1 MGRRSPPRLR
11 VHDVPIPGNHDERD
25 VLASPEASP
34 VPARVQ
40 RRFPR
45 GVVRETPRR
54 ERGPRLGA
62 DGDDAATK
70 RERGDDVIGH
80 EEPFPPVPLDA
91 GRSRGRPSN
100 LRRLGA
106 RHLPQPLVE
115 IGQRLLLGLSVARLL
130 SEDERRRRERRR
142 PPRATVVDASDAR
155 RSENAHPSGNT
166 TRSTPP
172 DVLWLFV
179 TRYGRFAA
187 SAQSVARSPRATSTR
202 RSRNAPPGAKVFFA
216 RFTALR
222 RFSVPSSDF
231 RPETPSRR

>member
-1 MGRRSPPRLR
+1 MDGTLAHRPVCVYMTYPSPGTMTNVTCSPPPRPPR
-11 VHDVPIPGNHDERD
+11 PRPRP
-25 VLASPEASP
+25 APF
-34 VPARVQ
+34 PARG
-40 RRFPR
+40 RP
-45 GVVRETPRR
+45 GTPRR

-91 GRSRGRPSN
+91 GRSRGRASN

-115 IGQRLLLGLSVARLL
+115 IDSVSCSAGAARFL

-187 SAQSVARSPRATSTR
+187 SA
-202 RSRNAPPGAKVFFA
+202 
-216 RFTALR
+216 
-222 RFSVPSSDF
+222 
-231 RPETPSRR
+231 

>member
-54 ERGPRLGA
+54 ERGARLGA

-91 GRSRGRPSN
+91 GRSRGRASN

-115 IGQRLLLGLSVARLL
+115 IGQRLLLG
-130 SEDERRRRERRR
+130 ERRAAFPKTNDAGAAA
-142 PPRATVVDASDAR
+142 PPSRATVVDASDAR